1 MRIAIEEVPLELRRR
16 AAQHLESLRGSELAA
31 GADRAQLSGRVCPI
45 FRPDLDEPAYY
56 EFEVDLAAQR
66 PVRLLTGDAVRDLT
80 PAATALSTGLSNE
93 DLLRRIGRPEL
104 GKKPAQGFLILAA
117 GPHDVPLPHW
127 SLERPPVSQQ
137 LEAEARRADAKVA
150 RVVKVDS
157 LAYVGED
164 ADGQMVA
171 NVGQL
176 PLMLEGL
183 PALEEYRGAISSLE
197 AIPRQR
203 TKDDREAGEGEVD
216 LVREGPKPPE
226 LRFVDPERWERFR
239 DGFGEQLG
247 PFLEQLE
254 RSAAEAW
261 ETERLVAEFGEGI
274 YTGTT
279 HRVALLQADAAIEV
293 TGEAAKLIKVAL
305 LDRQGGPPAIEITVP
320 PVKAQLR
327 SRAVSPE
334 PTASSEPTMAG
345 PADAERITRGVQAI
359 DLDREASFEI
369 HIAYRDGT
377 EEHLPFFI
385 VPPDAA
391 SDRRGDERGG
401 RR

>member
-16 AAQHLESLRGSELAA
+16 AAQHLESIRGSDLVA
-31 GADRAQLSGRVCPI
+31 GAERAQLSRRVCPI

-56 EFEVDLAAQR
+56 EFEVDLAVER

-80 PAATALSTGLSNE
+80 PAATAIATGPSKE

-104 GKKPAQGFLILAA
+104 GKAPTRGFLILAA
-117 GPHDVPLPHW
+117 GPHDMPLPHW

-137 LEAEARRADAKVA
+137 LEADARRAGAKVA

-157 LAYVGED
+157 LAYVAED

-171 NVGQL
+171 HVGQL

-183 PALEEYRGAISSLE
+183 PQLEDHRGAISSLE

-203 TKDDREAGEGEVD
+203 TKDDHDVGDGEVE
-216 LVREGPKPPE
+216 LVRTGPKPPE
-226 LRFVDPERWERFR
+226 VRFVDPERWERFR
-239 DGFGEQLG
+239 DGFGDQLG
-247 PFLEQLE
+247 PFLQQLE

-261 ETERLVAEFGEGI
+261 EIERLVAEFGEGI
-274 YTGTT
+274 YTGSR

-293 TGEAAKLIKVAL
+293 TGEAAGLIKVAL

-320 PVKAQLR
+320 PVKGQVR
-327 SRAVSPE
+327 SRAVSE

-345 PADAERITRGVQAI
+345 PADAERITRGVQTI
-359 DLDREASFEI
+359 DLDREASFEL

-377 EEHLPFFI
+377 EEHLLFFI

-391 SDRRGDERGG
+391 SDRRGDDRGG